1 MDPYVV
7 LLAVFGGV
15 VLLTAW
21 LPLLL
26 KGWPLSLPIVCI
38 CIGALLVWSPL
49 APIIGSNP
57 LENRYITERMTEFVV
72 IVALMGAGLKL
83 DRPVGWRSWMIT
95 WRLIGI
101 AMPITI
107 AAIALLGWGL
117 LGLGVACALLLGAAL
132 APTDPVLASDVQ
144 VGPPQSGE
152 EDQVRFA
159 LTSEAGLNDGLSFP
173 FVYLAIAISLS
184 QVTGEPWLREWLL
197 VDVVWKLTAGIGIGW
212 LTGKLMGYLT
222 FRLPRRA
229 QLSRTGDGFV
239 ALGITCLGYGL
250 TELANGYGFVGVFVA
265 ALTLRSVERAHSY
278 HENLHTFAEQIERL
292 LMMVLLVFFG
302 AAIAEGSVFKA
313 WNWNIVAIAALVLF
327 VVRPLSAWISLIGS
341 PEPPSEKAVIAF
353 FGIRGLG
360 SFYYLAYAT
369 GQAQFERAEDLWV
382 TVCLVVLAS
391 IVLHGIAVTPVM
403 RHLDRGGP
411 NRTNIL
417 VNVGG
422 GRRYDDPA

>member
-21 LPLLL
+21 LPMLL

-38 CIGALLVWSPL
+38 CLGVLLVWSPL

-101 AMPITI
+101 AMPLTI
-107 AAIALLGWGL
+107 AGIALLGWEL
-117 LGLGVACALLLGAAL
+117 LGLGFASALLLGAAL

-152 EDQVRFA
+152 EDDVRFA

-173 FVYLAIAISLS
+173 FVYLAIAISIS
-184 QVTGEPWLREWLL
+184 QVTGEPWLREWLF
-197 VDVVWKLTAGIGIGW
+197 VDVVWKLTAGIGVGW
-212 LTGKLMGYLT
+212 LVGKLMGYLT
-222 FRLPRRA
+222 FRLPRQAR
-229 QLSRTGDGFV
+229 LSRTGDGFV

-292 LMMVLLVFFG
+292 LMMVVLVFFG

-313 WNWNIVAIAALVLF
+313 LNWNVVAVAALVLF
-327 VVRPLSAWISLIGS
+327 VVRPLSAWISLMGS
-341 PEPPSEKAVIAF
+341 PEPPREKAVIAF

-360 SFYYLAYAT
+360 SFYYVAYAT
-369 GQAQFERAEDLWV
+369 GQAQFERPEDLWV

-391 IVLHGIAVTPVM
+391 IVLHGITATPVM
-403 RHLDRGGP
+403 RHLDRGL
-411 NRTNIL
+411 T
-417 VNVGG
+417 
-422 GRRYDDPA
+422 A